1 MTDIV
6 FVQMPFWGIGAPSLG
21 AALLKSFLKERGVES
36 KILDINIHSYLLRGK
51 KYSDYWDGKN
61 GWNHVNSEDEML
73 AFYKDYQHLFSYY
86 IDEIENI
93 HPKIVGFTVYY
104 SNIMITEL
112 FAAELKARCPEV
124 KVIFGGPN
132 VAYYMGNKAELLASS
147 YVDAV
152 CLDEGEQAMLAYY
165 EEVLYES
172 GKALPGVS
180 YKENDAIVD
189 EKPTEYIKKL
199 DTLPFPDFSDFNLSL
214 YGSGV
219 QLPSYVS
226 RGCVNK
232 CIYCTERNF
241 MKLFRFRS
249 AQRVFEEFEH
259 ISKTYPTVEYV
270 RMCDSISNANMR
282 MLEEF
287 CDLMIQKK
295 IPLKWNLENAV
306 IRKEMR
312 APLYKKLKKA
322 GCTLLGYGLE
332 TPSERI
338 LKDIGKTLAIGVD
351 VEKVLKEGKKAGL
364 YISVNV
370 MFGLPGETEQD
381 YMDLLNFLRKN
392 RRSLSMVNPAINFCV
407 FFPGSFAYHDPAK
420 YGLDITN
427 GPDFWRT
434 LDNKNTFPIRL
445 ERFEKFVAE
454 AKALK
459 LDNLFNTSEVP
470 NKNQLLFRYYATVRD
485 QENALKYYDMIP
497 QEDLTSG
504 LIRIHDSLTGN
515 AAIEEYNPIADYCRA
530 LKTHSRN
537 SHNIHQSLSWM
548 IDNIRD
554 EEMFSTNDWMKDV
567 HPIKYH
573 IRRLAH
579 KVIGLR
585 QIESR
590 IDSVI
595 ALLKVTQIPNSDR
608 NRHQD

>member
-1 MTDIV
+1 MTEIV

-36 KILDINIHSYLLRGK
+36 KVLDVNIQAFLLRGA
-51 KYSDYWDGKN
+51 KYSEYWDAKN
-61 GWNHVNSEDEML
+61 GWNHVNDADEML
-73 AFYKDYQHLFSYY
+73 SFYQDFQSLFSHY
-86 IDEIENI
+86 IDEIERL

-104 SNIMITEL
+104 SNIMVTKL
-112 FAAELKARCPEV
+112 FAAELKARCPAV

-132 VAYYMGNKAELLASS
+132 VAYYMGNKAELLGSS

-165 EEVLYES
+165 EEVQHES
-172 GKALPGVS
+172 GRALPGVA
-180 YKENDAIVD
+180 YKSNGKVIDG
-189 EKPTEYIKKL
+189 KPTEYIKKL
-199 DTLPFPDFSDFNLSL
+199 DTLPFPDFSDFDLSL

-219 QLPSYVS
+219 QIPSYVS

-241 MKLFRFRS
+241 MQLFRFRS
-249 AQRVFEEFEH
+249 AKRVLEEFEH

-270 RMCDSISNANMR
+270 RMCDSISNANTR

-287 CDLMIQKK
+287 CDLMIEKK
-295 IPLKWNLENAV
+295 IPLQWNLENAV

-312 APLYKKLKKA
+312 TPLYKKLKKA

-332 TPSERI
+332 NPSERI
-338 LKDIGKTLAIGVD
+338 LKEIGKTLAIGVD
-351 VEKVLKEGKKAGL
+351 AEKVLKEGKKAGL

-370 MFGLPGETEQD
+370 MFGLPGETEED
-381 YMDLLNFLRKN
+381 YVDLLNFLQKN
-392 RRSLSMVNPAINFCV
+392 RKSLSMVNPSINFCV
-407 FFPGSFAYHDPAK
+407 FFPGSYGYHDPEK
-420 YGLDITN
+420 YGLDMTN

-434 LDNKNTFPIRL
+434 KDNKNTFPIRL

-454 AKALK
+454 AKRLK

-470 NKNQLLFRYYATVRD
+470 NKHQLLFRYYATVRD
-485 QENALKYYDMIP
+485 KKNALGYYQKIP
-497 QEDLTSG
+497 HEDLTNG
-504 LIRIHDSLTGN
+504 LIGIHDSLVNDLEFKEYDPISDFCNSVEAYAGN
-515 AAIEEYNPIADYCRA
+515 KDRVYE
-530 LKTHSRN
+530 
-537 SHNIHQSLSWM
+537 SLNWM
-548 IDNIRD
+548 IDNLINTRI
-554 EEMFSTNDWMKDV
+554 FSINDWTREV

-573 IRRLAH
+573 IRKLAH
-579 KVIGLR
+579 KVIGLH

-590 IDSVI
+590 INSVI
-595 ALLKVTQIPNSDR
+595 SLLKVAQIQDAER